1 MHFTRC
7 PPVYNHSQCAYA
19 QEGKTSLV
27 LAMESATGNRG
38 VKGHLDAA
46 EALIAPTA
54 SAGALKKVG
63 GRGQGGEGSGCT
75 REGNECMW
83 EGLGG

>member
-1 MHFTRC
+1 MCISRVA
-7 PPVYNHSQCAYA
+7 PVYNHSQCAYA
-19 QEGKTSLV
+19 QKGKTSLV
-27 LAMESATGNRG
+27 LAMKSATIRNRG

-54 SAGALKKVG
+54 SARALKKVG
-63 GRGQGGEGSGCT
+63 GRGQGGEG
-75 REGNECMW
+75 NECMW